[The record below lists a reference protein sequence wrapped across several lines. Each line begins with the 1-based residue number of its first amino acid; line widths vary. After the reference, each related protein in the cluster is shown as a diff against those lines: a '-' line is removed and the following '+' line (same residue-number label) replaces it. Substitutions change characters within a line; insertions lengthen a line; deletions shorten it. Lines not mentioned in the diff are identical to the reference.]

1 MQDAN
6 WVEEEIKMAHFGDK
20 RLNKRYEK
28 LLEGLASHPPKSIP
42 SSFKSWKETIA
53 AYRFFNHKNI
63 TSDGILAPHI
73 EATLGR
79 IKNEKIVLIPQD
91 TTVIDFSGREPI
103 SGMGYLGSQYSHGF
117 YLHPSLAMTP
127 DRTCLGIVD
136 VHAWTRGNLDSGES
150 RKKKPIEEKETYRWI
165 KGYEAANAIALAS
178 PDTLIVSI
186 ADREGD
192 MYDLLQKMPSGSN
205 KAYWLVRSSH
215 NREVLNETDTELTLR
230 LREAVRASKPIGN
243 IEFKMSPGKI
253 HTQDAWT
260 RRDRKERIV
269 HQEIRACTVYVKPP
283 SSKYKI
289 NIYKKSAPIP
299 INVVH
304 CREINAP
311 SDEETIE
318 WFLLTSYPVDRAETA
333 IEVVKWYLCRWQIE
347 LFFKILKT
355 GCAVEELQFDT
366 LKATLNCVSIYLIV
380 AWRILYLTMLGRNC
394 PDMDCSA
401 VFEANEW
408 QSVYAII
415 TKRSPPKNPPKLN
428 EIIMMIAKL
437 GGFLGRKSDKYPG
450 AKVMWVGMQRM
461 KDFSLAWET
470 FHSTNGKTYV

>member
-6 WVEEEIKMAHFGDK
+6 WVIEETKTAHFGDK

-28 LLEGLASHPPKSIP
+28 LVDCLSNHPPKSIP
-42 SSFKSWKETIA
+42 SSFKNWKETIA

-63 TSDGILAPHI
+63 TSEKILAPHR

-79 IKNEKIVLIPQD
+79 IRNEKIVLIPQD
-91 TTVIDFSGREPI
+91 TTDIDFSGREPI
-103 SGMGYLGSQYSHGF
+103 SGMGYLGSEYSQGF

-127 DRTCLGIVD
+127 DRTCLGIVNIHTWARD
-136 VHAWTRGNLDSGES
+136 NLNSGGS

-165 KGYEAANAIALAS
+165 KGYEVANDIALAS

-192 MYDLLQKMPSGSN
+192 IYDLLQKLPSESN
-205 KAYWLVRSSH
+205 KAYWLIRSWH
-215 NREVLNETDTELTLR
+215 NREVLNETDKNLSLR
-230 LREAVRASKPIGN
+230 LKEAVRASKPIGN
-243 IEFKMSPGKI
+243 IEFKMPPGRI
-253 HTQDAWT
+253 HTRDAWT
-260 RRDRKERIV
+260 RRARKARV
-269 HQEIRACTVYVKPP
+269 VRQEIRACTVYIRPP
-283 SSKYKI
+283 ANKSKKLP
-289 NIYKKSAPIP
+289 SFP

-311 SDEETIE
+311 SEEEIIE
-318 WFLLTSYPVDRAETA
+318 WFLLTSLPINTAKTA

-347 LFFKILKT
+347 VFFKILKT
-355 GCAVEELQFDT
+355 GCAVEELQFNT
-366 LKATLNCVSIYLIV
+366 LKATTNCISIYLIV

-394 PDMDCSA
+394 PDMDCST
-401 VFEANEW
+401 VFEDSEW
-408 QSVYAII
+408 QSVYAIV
-415 TKRSPPKNPPKLN
+415 TKKSPPQTPPKLN
-428 EIIMMIAKL
+428 EIIKMIAKL

-450 AKVMWVGMQRM
+450 AKVMWIGMQRM

-470 FHSTNGKTYV
+470 FHLTREKTYV